1 MGCYVRGDKNSMGSF
16 VRGGKSSWDVLSGMS
31 KNGMGCFVL
40 GCFVRR
46 SCLVPTT
53 MFGLD
58 ETKLFMH
65 LCIDV
70 KALSHYDV

>member
-1 MGCYVRGDKNSMGSF
+1 MIINQRTLKQYSICPEKKTLVSRVFKRTVSM
-16 VRGGKSSWDVLSGMS
+16 
-31 KNGMGCFVL
+31 
-40 GCFVRR
+40 RR

>member
-1 MGCYVRGDKNSMGSF
+1 MSHYDYELKNAKTIQHMSRKKTLVSRVLKRTVSM
-16 VRGGKSSWDVLSGMS
+16 
-31 KNGMGCFVL
+31 
-40 GCFVRR
+40 RR

>member
-1 MGCYVRGDKNSMGSF
+1 MIINLRTLKQYSICPENKTLVSRVLKRTVSM
-16 VRGGKSSWDVLSGMS
+16 
-31 KNGMGCFVL
+31 
-40 GCFVRR
+40 RR